1 LIPNYKN
8 ADRGKKLVENKH
20 DWVYK
25 APEQAD
31 DFAGFKLRLW
41 QALCPL
47 LFLNQLINLVV
58 PKLLSLKPT
67 RLD

>member
-8 ADRGKKLVENKH
+8 ADQGKKVVENKH

-47 LFLNQLINLVV
+47 AFPQPANQFCGS
-58 PKLLSLKPT
+58 KTCSL
-67 RLD
+67 